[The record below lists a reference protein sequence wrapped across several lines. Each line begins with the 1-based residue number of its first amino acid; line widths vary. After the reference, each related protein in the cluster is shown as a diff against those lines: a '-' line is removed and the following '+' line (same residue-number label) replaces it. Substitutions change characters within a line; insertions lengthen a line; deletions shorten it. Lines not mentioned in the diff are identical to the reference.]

1 MACIAGPVRNFR
13 RILIVI
19 FALARPSSRS
29 SQRSSGSIS
38 SYGHRRTS
46 GVPLHG
52 SKGVLV
58 SASRTGAARSAAIL
72 LVSCHISAMN
82 SPQNTNPLCGTK
94 YNENMRE
101 YLKQQLEQQ
110 KQLLFLDIPALKSRK
125 NFLSKLNK
133 YAAGHS
139 SSHHNASASSNNA
152 SHDSMLNDDN
162 ENAPPYHIYA
172 NHNYCNNTSRDTSS
186 CDGLEERDLDDDVV
200 DDWDDDLSVERFEL
214 AALPTPAS
222 EQAHVVVKKQKTIE
236 DFFFL
241 IIFRHTKIQ
250 KHTYTHTHKHSHIVP
265 SVILALEIKRT
276 QDTLLN

>member
-1 MACIAGPVRNFR
+1 MLVYIFR
-13 RILIVI
+13 SNLDN

-110 KQLLFLDIPALKSRK
+110 KQLLFLDIPSLKNRK

-133 YAAGHS
+133 YAVAGGN
-139 SSHHNASASSNNA
+139 SHTATSNNE
-152 SHDSMLNDDN
+152 SHDSNLDD
-162 ENAPPYHIYA
+162 ENGSDRQYHIYA
-172 NHNYCNNTSRDTSS
+172 NHNYCNNTSREASS
-186 CDGLEERDLDDDVV
+186 CDGLDERDLDD

-222 EQAHVVVKKQKTIE
+222 EQAHVVVKQNIKTKLKL
-236 DFFFL
+236 L
-241 IIFRHTKIQ
+241 ISYLQMISLF
-250 KHTYTHTHKHSHIVP
+250 
-265 SVILALEIKRT
+265 
-276 QDTLLN
+276 